1 MGKTSNDMVG
11 YFSNI
16 EIDVLLIQGRG
27 LGEGPRRQERRASFA
42 KERPLVYKT
51 NVLSPVSYYRD

>member
-1 MGKTSNDMVG
+1 MVG

-51 NVLSPVSYYRD
+51 NMLSPVSYYRD